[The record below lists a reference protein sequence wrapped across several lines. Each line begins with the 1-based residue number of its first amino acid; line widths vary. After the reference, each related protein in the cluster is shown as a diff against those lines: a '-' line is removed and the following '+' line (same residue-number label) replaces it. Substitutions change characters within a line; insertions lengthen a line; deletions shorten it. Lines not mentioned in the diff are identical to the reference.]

1 MTGMDTEWCSTCHP
15 VGVGMVTADVEVEV
29 KTESVFGPEVLAT
42 ATDATVI
49 RTVTVTAEDAVTDSY
64 R

>member
-15 VGVGMVTADVEVEV
+15 VRVIIADVEAEV
-29 KTESVFGPEVLAT
+29 GTESVVGPEVLAIAT

-49 RTVTVTAEDAVTDSY
+49 RTVTVTAEDAITDSY

>member
-1 MTGMDTEWCSTCHP
+1 MTGMDTEWCSTFHP
-15 VGVGMVTADVEVEV
+15 VGVITADVEAEV
-29 KTESVFGPEVLAT
+29 GTESVVGPEVLAT

-49 RTVTVTAEDAVTDSY
+49 RTVTVTAEDAITDSY

>member
-15 VGVGMVTADVEVEV
+15 VGVITADVEAEV
-29 KTESVFGPEVLAT
+29 GTESVVGPEALAT

-49 RTVTVTAEDAVTDSY
+49 QTVTVTAEDAITDSY